1 MQETQ
6 SNPRSVADVIESI
19 GRMMKAKELAP
30 LIAHDVKTLYAKAA
44 AGTIPSVKLAGSLC
58 FDSYVKGFLG
68 RGYCT
73 WFKFLCCT
81 PCFPASV
88 SRCHWSAFAF
98 VSEPITP
105 YSWLGM

>member
-58 FDSYVKGFLG
+58 FDSYVI
-68 RGYCT
+68 
-73 WFKFLCCT
+73 
-81 PCFPASV
+81 AD
-88 SRCHWSAFAF
+88 
-98 VSEPITP
+98 
-105 YSWLGM
+105 WLRKKAA